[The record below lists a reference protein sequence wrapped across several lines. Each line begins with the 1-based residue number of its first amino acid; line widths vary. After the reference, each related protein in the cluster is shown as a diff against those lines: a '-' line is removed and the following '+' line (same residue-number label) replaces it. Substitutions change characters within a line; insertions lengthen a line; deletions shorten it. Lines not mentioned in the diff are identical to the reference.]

1 MYNFALGGREA
12 RRQPYQPEA
21 GLAPVLQEDQLGA
34 LAETLRSKFRQ
45 KVTFCR
51 NLLLSVS
58 RLTSRPCSF
67 LGIFHFVHAARSS
80 CQKPP
85 NASSRE
91 STPVTSQ
98 AFLYKTSCRKQVDA
112 KPYVL
117 LQWMYTTAAT
127 HKAWHGHTCNE
138 GTHAGTLHR
147 VQRKCRV
154 TSSWSIQ
161 LKCKLYD
168 QEA

>member
-1 MYNFALGGREA
+1 ML
-12 RRQPYQPEA
+12 
-21 GLAPVLQEDQLGA
+21 
-34 LAETLRSKFRQ
+34 T
-45 KVTFCR
+45 TFCR

-58 RLTSRPCSF
+58 RLTSRPCPF

-80 CQKPP
+80 CQEPP

-127 HKAWHGHTCNE
+127 HKAWHGLTCNE

-147 VQRKCRV
+147 VRRKCRV